1 MGQLPHGEGDPIAPA
16 VVSDVDADAN
26 VDDIV
31 APDLPIFLPLDL
43 DGIDDIDV
51 APVAPLRNIPADIGT
66 ENVQGAPDQGAPVQ
80 GVPDQGVP
88 DQGALAAVE
97 TKEIEGVAY
106 EIIDNEHDASG
117 AAEGEIKEA
126 PRYNLRQQQP
136 PTFESYANP
145 D

>member
-1 MGQLPHGEGDPIAPA
+1 M
-16 VVSDVDADAN
+16 
-26 VDDIV
+26 
-31 APDLPIFLPLDL
+31 
-43 DGIDDIDV
+43 
-51 APVAPLRNIPADIGT
+51 
-66 ENVQGAPDQGAPVQ
+66 NVQGAPAPDQGAPVQ

-88 DQGALAAVE
+88 DLGALAAVE